1 MIIWYKSYLHPQN
14 RSKQSVHSQKNLRDL
29 FTIHSGMG
37 IHPSRIPWCFPA
49 SKGRVF
55 LNAVFAIRKAC
66 NSWRVLYPRRFWE
79 VDRWNFSDWFESFW
93 VVDWVW
99 DLRWMNGS
107 CNLCVFQPNAS
118 YCRWLAWI
126 HLNMCLDFTT
136 WSSLKGQPI
145 GHMFTGTRDTGEGLV
160 PICLD
165 EFGWFLQSKMWATH
179 LWVWSLVRFRTCL
192 LGMCQN
198 QEDLNR

>member
-14 RSKQSVHSQKNLRDL
+14 RSKQSVHSQKNLRGL

-107 CNLCVFQPNAS
+107 CNPCVFQPNAS

-145 GHMFTGTRDTGEGLV
+145 GHMFTGTRGYWRRSGAHMLR
-160 PICLD
+160 
-165 EFGWFLQSKMWATH
+165 
-179 LWVWSLVRFRTCL
+179 WVWLISTK
-192 LGMCQN
+192 
-198 QEDLNR
+198 